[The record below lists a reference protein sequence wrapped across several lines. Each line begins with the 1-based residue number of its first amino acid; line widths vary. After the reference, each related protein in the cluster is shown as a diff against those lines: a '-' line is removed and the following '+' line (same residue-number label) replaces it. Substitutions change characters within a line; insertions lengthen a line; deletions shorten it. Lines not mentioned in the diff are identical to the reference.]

1 MMTGD
6 TSHSYTGVRGSGPRR
21 SLTRETSKVAP
32 FGLRPAATAIALA
45 LATTYAAA
53 DGIPG
58 VVMTD
63 SQYVT
68 DWSGFYIGGKL
79 GGAFSSSINWTQDE
93 NLFSASPGAA
103 AAPNTPLDFSP
114 NGIAGGFVGGANLQ
128 PGQWIFGAEV
138 SFSGTDLSQK
148 TTSPFFPATDTFST
162 TLDWLLTVEGRI
174 GYTWDRVMV
183 FGKGGLAATDATL
196 KVTSSSP
203 LHGGTASVT
212 EFAKGWIIGGGI
224 EYAAWNSVI
233 LGIEYDYMSIDLSKG
248 GDCPLCD
255 AGLTIDST
263 PSAFG
268 GDAKM
273 SAVMLRASYLFM
285 PED

>member
-6 TSHSYTGVRGSGPRR
+6 TSHPCTRVQGSGPRR
-21 SLTRETSKVAP
+21 RLTRETSKVAP
-32 FGLRPAATAIALA
+32 FALRLAATAITLA

-93 NLFSASPGAA
+93 NVFSASQGAA

-128 PGQWIFGAEV
+128 LGQWIFGAEV

-212 EFAKGWIIGGGI
+212 EFVKGWTIGGGI

-233 LGIEYDYMSIDLSKG
+233 LGIEYDYISIDLSKG
-248 GDCPLCD
+248 GSCPLC
-255 AGLTIDST
+255 TIGATLDST

-268 GDAKM
+268 GDVKM

>member
-1 MMTGD
+1 MLPAKFLRLVAIAAAA
-6 TSHSYTGVRGSGPRR
+6 YV
-21 SLTRETSKVAP
+21 VAP
-32 FGLRPAATAIALA
+32 ISAE
-45 LATTYAAA
+45 A

-63 SQYVT
+63 SQYLT

-79 GGAFSSSINWTQDE
+79 GGAFSSNINWTQDA
-93 NLFSASPGAA
+93 NVFSASPGAA

-114 NGIAGGFVGGANLQ
+114 NGIAGGFIGGANLQ
-128 PGQWIFGAEV
+128 LGHWIFGAEV

-162 TLDWLLTVEGRI
+162 TLDWLLTVEGRL
-174 GYTWDRVMV
+174 GYSWDRVMV

-196 KVTSSSP
+196 KVTSAR
-203 LHGGTASVT
+203 LGTASVT
-212 EFAKGWIIGGGI
+212 EFVKGWTIGGGI

-233 LGIEYDYMSIDLSKG
+233 LGIEYDYININLSKG

-255 AGLTIDST
+255 AGLTLDST
-263 PSAFG
+263 PSALG

-273 SAVMLRASYLFM
+273 SAVMLRASYLFAG
-285 PED
+285 ED

>member
-1 MMTGD
+1 MLPAKFLRLVAIAAAA
-6 TSHSYTGVRGSGPRR
+6 YV
-21 SLTRETSKVAP
+21 VAP
-32 FGLRPAATAIALA
+32 ISAT
-45 LATTYAAA
+45 A

-79 GGAFSSSINWTQDE
+79 GGAFSSNINWTQDL
-93 NLFSASPGAA
+93 NVFSAARERLRLR
-103 AAPNTPLDFSP
+103 TRPLDFSP
-114 NGIAGGFVGGANLQ
+114 NGIAGGFIGGANLQ
-128 PGQWIFGAEV
+128 LGQWIFGAEV

-196 KVTSSSP
+196 KVTSSQPPSWR
-203 LHGGTASVT
+203 HGVGH
-212 EFAKGWIIGGGI
+212 
-224 EYAAWNSVI
+224 
-233 LGIEYDYMSIDLSKG
+233 
-248 GDCPLCD
+248 
-255 AGLTIDST
+255 
-263 PSAFG
+263 
-268 GDAKM
+268 
-273 SAVMLRASYLFM
+273 
-285 PED
+285 

>member
-1 MMTGD
+1 MLPATFL
-6 TSHSYTGVRGSGPRR
+6 RR
-21 SLTRETSKVAP
+21 V
-32 FGLRPAATAIALA
+32 AIAAAAVMLA
-45 LATTYAAA
+45 PMSATA

-79 GGAFSSSINWTQDE
+79 GGAFSSSINWTQDV
-93 NLFSASPGAA
+93 NVFSASQGAV

-128 PGQWIFGAEV
+128 LGQWIFGAEV

-212 EFAKGWIIGGGI
+212 EFAKGWIVGGGI
-224 EYAAWNSVI
+224 EYAACNSVI
-233 LGIEYDYMSIDLSKG
+233 LGIEYDYISINLSKG

-255 AGLTIDST
+255 AGLTIDSA
-263 PSAFG
+263 PSAVG